1 MDTLLR
7 FGSGDELYTFDT
19 TQQVSLDDSFL
30 KVMTKLSRLPGLQGA
45 FDEYGDAPAPADTG
59 EVRVAFWVMSE
70 QPSEMLRLK
79 RAVAAMKAWG
89 KKRLYKRPWGSGSE
103 LYCEARFKN
112 LEFKQEVT
120 RLSHRRLLMMLTF
133 EVDNPMWYSLGTEA
147 WSWGDGTLWGS
158 APWGGNPV
166 EESVIGSDNSFSLT
180 PEGNDIIYP
189 RITIEIPTGKS
200 ATNIRIQR
208 RRQGVVIDE
217 VSYTGTLS
225 AGSVLEINCRAY
237 SVMLNGS
244 DGYSSAFD
252 FETASW
258 FRLVAGISNDIR
270 VLMNNPTDEAT
281 IKFRYYEAYN
291 V

>member
-7 FGSGDELYTFDT
+7 FGSGDELHTFDPT
-19 TQQVSLDDSFL
+19 RQVSLDDSFL
-30 KVMTKLSRLPGLQGA
+30 KVMTRLSRLPGLQGA
-45 FDEYGDAPAPADTG
+45 FDEYGSGAAPAESG
-59 EVRVAFWVMSE
+59 EVRVAFWLMSD
-70 QPSEMLRLK
+70 QPEELLRMK

-89 KKRLYKRPWGSGSE
+89 KKRLYKRPWGSGRE
-103 LYCEARFKN
+103 LYCEARFKT

-120 RLSHRRLLMMLTF
+120 RLSHKRLLMMLTF

-147 WSWGDGTLWGS
+147 WSWGDGTLWGN

-166 EESVIGSDNSFSLT
+166 EEAVIGSDNSFSLT

-200 ATNIRIQR
+200 ATNIRVQR
-208 RRQGVVIDE
+208 RRQGVVMDE
-217 VSYTGTLS
+217 VRYTGTLS

-237 SVMLNGS
+237 SVTLNGS
-244 DGYSSAFD
+244 DGYSSAFG
-252 FETASW
+252 FETGAW
-258 FRLVAGISNDIR
+258 FRLVAGISNEIR
-270 VLMNNPTDEAT
+270 VLMNNTTDEAT